1 MGNLYQKTLS
11 PFEETKLIIADTLA
25 SVNTIIPC
33 KVLSVSYPYIS
44 ALPLIKRIFI
54 NRDNIAEYI
63 DYGEVN
69 NIPILT
75 LGNAQFNIALP
86 PPAVGD
92 IGILLTCQNQVSKV
106 YEKEEKNVPRK
117 FNLSDCVY
125 VPFFMNTAPSPSDKI
140 VINTN
145 KFNVQNGTAE
155 LIATLVEV
163 LTTIKNLTTFGG
175 DTLSVATITA
185 IQNSITK
192 IQSFE

>member
-33 KVLSVSYPYIS
+33 KILSVSYPYVS
-44 ALPLIKRIFI
+44 ALPLIKRIFV
-54 NRDNIAEYI
+54 NRDNTIEYI

-69 NIPILT
+69 NIPVLT
-75 LGNAQFNIALP
+75 LGNAQFNISLP
-86 PPAVGD
+86 PPSVGD
-92 IGILLTCQNQVSKV
+92 IGILLTCQNQVSQV

-125 VPFFMNTAPSPSDKI
+125 VPFFMNTTPSPSDKI

-155 LIATLVEV
+155 LIGTLVEV
-163 LTTIKNLTTFGG
+163 LTTIKNLTTLDG
-175 DTLSVATITA
+175 DSLDPPTMLA
-185 IQNSITK
+185 IQDSITK
-192 IQSFE
+192 IQSFQ